1 LLKKHLLGNLQFLGE
16 LFRRYILKQS
26 VIISVFDLLLGVET
40 QTQED
45 YLSFINDSTVDG
57 AVMLLEKI
65 GYILLETLSSI
76 SIDKDKKGKI
86 IKIFSRFE

>member
-1 LLKKHLLGNLQFLGE
+1 MGNLQFLGE